1 MAKKVHKSD
10 VSQTQKKTT
19 ESCQNVG
26 HGKFC
31 LRHTAKK
38 YWHTV
43 RQKLSRFSWH
53 KTTECGRLLWQKIGH
68 TTQFVSD
75 AWKTIL
81 FCGLIFLAVYYL
93 LGSKISEKID
103 LAHIYIAPKEVT
115 QISQT
120 ADCAAFLIRREVDD
134 KMWTANLPF
143 IFPASILD
151 NMPNF
156 QIGIISA
163 ARDVNA
169 ALKQMQN
176 ISETQREDLQK
187 AHKLLNYSPYVWL
200 QTKQDGFGL
209 APSAN
214 TQYRKA
220 AKSLNK
226 FNLRQKF
233 TPTAADFPKILAVLS
248 RKLKKTIARS
258 EAYWREHAGDWFDF
272 KADDVFY
279 YNRGYA
285 FALWQMGKALG
296 SDYKEAILASNA
308 YEDWTYL
315 LSSLQ
320 QAAELSPLI
329 VRNGNPQSLTAPN
342 HLLAQTYFLVRA
354 LSALEKICNLTEDTA
369 DADQN

>member
-1 MAKKVHKSD
+1 MAKKAPKSD
-10 VSQTQKKTT
+10 ISQTKKTT
-19 ESCQNVG
+19 FQNAIR
-26 HGKFC
+26 GKFC
-31 LRHTAKK
+31 LRPSAKK
-38 YWHTV
+38 YLQKAW
-43 RQKLSRFSWH
+43 QKLSDFSWH
-53 KTTECGRLLWQKIGH
+53 KTADYGRRIWHKIGH
-68 TTQFVSD
+68 LTQFISD
-75 AWKTIL
+75 AWKSLLYCSLT
-81 FCGLIFLAVYYL
+81 FLVVYYL

-103 LAHIYIAPKEVT
+103 TSRVYTIPKDVSE
-115 QISQT
+115 ISQT

-143 IFPASILD
+143 IFPAAILD

-169 ALKQMQN
+169 ALKQIQN
-176 ISETQREDLQK
+176 ISETQREDLLK
-187 AHKLLNYSPYVWL
+187 AHKLLSYSPYVWL
-200 QTKQDGFGL
+200 QSKQDGFGL

-233 TPTAADFPKILAVLS
+233 VPSSADLPKILTVLS
-248 RKLKKTIARS
+248 RKLKKNIAKS
-258 EAYWREHAGDWFDF
+258 ESYWREHVGDWFDC

-285 FALWQMGKALG
+285 FALWQMCKALG
-296 SDYKEAILASNA
+296 NDYKKAILVANA

-320 QAAELSPLI
+320 QAAEFSPFY

-342 HLLAQTYFLVRA
+342 HLLAQNYFLARA

-369 DADQN
+369 DAD

>member
-1 MAKKVHKSD
+1 MAKKAPKSD
-10 VSQTQKKTT
+10 TSQAKEETY
-19 ESCQNVG
+19 QNVIR
-26 HGKFC
+26 GKFC
-31 LRHTAKK
+31 LRHSVEK
-38 YWHTV
+38 YLQKA
-43 RQKLSRFSWH
+43 RQKLNGFSWRKTAGCCRRLWH
-53 KTTECGRLLWQKIGH
+53 KIVRL
-68 TTQFVSD
+68 TQFVSD

-81 FCGLIFLAVYYL
+81 FCGFTFLTVYYL
-93 LGSKISEKID
+93 LGSIISEKID
-103 LAHIYIAPKEVT
+103 TAQVYTIPKDVSE
-115 QISQT
+115 ISQT

-143 IFPASILD
+143 IFPAAILD

-156 QIGIISA
+156 QIGIINA
-163 ARDVNA
+163 VRDVSA
-169 ALKQMQN
+169 ALKQAQN
-176 ISETQREDLQK
+176 ISEVQREDLQK
-187 AHKLLNYSPYVWL
+187 AHKLLSYSPYVWL
-200 QTKQDGFGL
+200 QSKQDGFGL

-233 TPTAADFPKILAVLS
+233 IPASADLPKILALLS
-248 RKLKKTIARS
+248 RKLKKNIAES
-258 EAYWREHAGDWFDF
+258 ESYWREHDGDWFDF

-285 FALWQMGKALG
+285 FALWQICKTLG
-296 SDYKEAILASNA
+296 NDYKKAILVANA

-320 QAAELSPLI
+320 QAAEFSPFY

-342 HLLAQTYFLVRA
+342 HLLAQNYFLVRA

-369 DADQN
+369 DAD

>member
-1 MAKKVHKSD
+1 MAKKAPKND
-10 VSQTQKKTT
+10 ISQSKEVTGDSPKLAR
-19 ESCQNVG
+19 
-26 HGKFC
+26 GKFC
-31 LRHTAKK
+31 LRRTAKK
-38 YWHTV
+38 YWQAA
-43 RQKLSRFSWH
+43 RQKVSNFSWH
-53 KTTECGRLLWQKIGH
+53 KTAEYGRRLWQKTGQM
-68 TTQFVSD
+68 TQFVSD

-81 FCGLIFLAVYYL
+81 FCGISFLGVYYL

-103 LAHIYIAPKEVT
+103 ITHEYSVPQNVAEIC
-115 QISQT
+115 QT
-120 ADCAAFLIRREVDD
+120 ADSAAFLIRREVDD
-134 KMWTANLPF
+134 KMWTPNLPF
-143 IFPASILD
+143 IFPAVILD

-163 ARDVNA
+163 ARDVSV

-176 ISETQREDLQK
+176 INETQREDLQK
-187 AHKLLNYSPYVWL
+187 AHKLLSYSPYVWL

-226 FNLRQKF
+226 FNLRQSF
-233 TPTAADFPKILAVLS
+233 VPTAADLPKILTVLS
-248 RKLKKTIARS
+248 RKLKKNIAKS
-258 EAYWREHAGDWFDF
+258 ESYWREHAGEWFDF

-285 FALWQMGKALG
+285 FALWQMCKALG
-296 SDYKEAILASNA
+296 NDYKEAILAANA

-320 QAAELSPLI
+320 QAAELAPLS
-329 VRNGNPQSLTAPN
+329 VRNGKPQSLTAPN
-342 HLLAQTYFLVRA
+342 HLLAQNYFLVRA
-354 LSALEKICNLTEDTA
+354 VSALEKICNLTEDTA